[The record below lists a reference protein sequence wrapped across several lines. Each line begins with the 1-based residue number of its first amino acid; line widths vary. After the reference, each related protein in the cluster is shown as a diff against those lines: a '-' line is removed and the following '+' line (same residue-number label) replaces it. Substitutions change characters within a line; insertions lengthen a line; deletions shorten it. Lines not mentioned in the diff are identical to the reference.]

1 MRLDVDTGAY
11 ASATDVL
18 ADANHGVTEAVARLS
33 ATLDRCGGMS
43 GTDSGGR
50 EWAESYDQVASGLVR
65 AGADLGGSMGAMA
78 NLLDAGQANHAGAD
92 FSSCLAPGV
101 VVGGEPGK
109 TARVSEHLSP
119 AAVPSAYGGVGG
131 APEAWRWLAAHL
143 EGLLWPDADTGR
155 MQAAGA
161 AWTGVAGQL
170 DGWSSSA
177 AGASYLMEGQ
187 RSPEVPVAVAAA
199 RELGRHGADLAVAC
213 RNVGEACTSY
223 AEQVDEHR
231 AEVVGICRELMT
243 WTAVDQVTGVVLSF
257 VTSGGAEVAAQLVE
271 SGVMGRFAVRVIA
284 VLRRLVE
291 LARVAA
297 ELISRGL
304 ETITRVL
311 ARLRTFLSL
320 RAVRALER
328 VGVTIVGRRAMSEL
342 PVEVRQQIEEA
353 IERAAERK
361 VRFPGHDRKTFE
373 NRNLLYRL
381 PTGEYS
387 EWTVAPSGSKRG
399 LYRVLIRGDEAS
411 PDAIYIWDHTGPPVR
426 IGP

>member
-18 ADANHGVTEAVARLS
+18 ADANHGVTEGVARL
-33 ATLDRCGGMS
+33 AAALDRCGGMS

-50 EWAESYDQVASGLVR
+50 EWAESYDRVASDLVR

-101 VVGGEPGK
+101 VGGEPGK
-109 TARVSEHLSP
+109 TSRVTERLSP
-119 AAVPSAYGGVGG
+119 AAVPSAFGGVGG
-131 APEAWRWLAAHL
+131 EPEAWRWLAAHL
-143 EGLLWPDADTGR
+143 EGLLWPDADAGR

-161 AWTGVAGQL
+161 AWTSVAGQL

-177 AGASYLMEGQ
+177 AGASYLMAGQ

-231 AEVVGICRELMT
+231 AEVLGICRELMT

-257 VTSGGAEVAAQLVE
+257 VTSGGAEAAAQLVE

-297 ELISRGL
+297 ELMSRGL

-311 ARLRTFLSL
+311 ARLKTFLSL

-342 PVEVRQQIEEA
+342 PVEVRQQIEDA
-353 IERAAERK
+353 IERSRVRK
-361 VRFPGHDRKTFE
+361 IRFSRHDGEEFE
-373 NRNLLYRL
+373 NWNPVYRL
-381 PTGEYS
+381 PAGDYT
-387 EWTVAPSGSKRG
+387 EWTAAASGSRRG
-399 LYRVLIRGDEAS
+399 AYRVLIRGDEKR
-411 PDAIYIWDHTGPPVR
+411 PQAIYIWDHVGPPVR